1 MHIFFNYFPYSRH
14 FIAVFICT
22 QNLKNIFLFALV
34 CSHRRWEKYCI
45 FAGCDGGADENR
57 FFTFYLFYFMRTL
70 LYASVS
76 ERKAARRFA
85 FMASTALLAL
95 LIGIGD
101 FRWGT
106 TLPAFAQEN
115 ADKANN
121 AHALGS
127 NLKSKRRAGL
137 TKTPTNAALFSLS
150 DEQTT
155 QAVRQGYAG
164 RVVLPVGKEETA
176 YRASS
181 PNASKQSALE
191 KRTIV
196 GEASFAANGTLIR
209 FQGNLGKVRNVLH
222 ENYSMRF
229 LKRSDEELASEKAE
243 QADVN
248 RQAVVREFRSL
259 LATSGI
265 LKRLAAP
272 EEELTVISANK
283 DELGFQHIRF
293 EQEYKG
299 LRIYGQDIYVHANPQ
314 QEVFLVHGSYL
325 PTPKAIN
332 VTPTLTTKD
341 AIEASNNALRA
352 AGEWGEIPAETAAL
366 LGYKGPTTELLI
378 YPHQNSR
385 REPSLRLAYAVTVC
399 PRLSESWMYFIDA
412 QTGETL
418 NRLQLHRYDNS
429 SVKNPAKSVK
439 PDAKSPR
446 QAEEF
451 GKVSP
456 SIQNDKGGAET
467 HSTGFVDVAGG
478 QDLLMRP
485 QTVRGWRDPNGVI
498 YPLSDEGNYRAT
510 ALDRLPRRPNGGHLV
525 LDATG
530 VDGDNLGSTELALK
544 TTRDG
549 QPFPPEITTALATTD
564 SVLRFFRLRFNQTSW
579 DGKGSFIQTIINIA
593 GGQPGQAWWNP
604 SLVAQGYGPGD
615 PDEGGPGWRDIHL
628 VGHEVGHAYNSAG
641 RLDYGNDQG
650 GAIEE
655 HYANFWGW
663 MVANTYFVFPVLW
676 GTNPQENSAAWHM
689 SAEPDSCG
697 EGNRTLPRSM
707 ADFLTRTDP
716 RAQGRQFPHQ
726 NGPIVDRAAWN
737 FVRKYGNDTT
747 SRIWYRALNNYLTQQ
762 TQFGAFRTA
771 LVQAATDLFPNDAAL
786 IGDLNAAFQ
795 SVGITPETGL
805 DEARR
810 VAFSGKIQA
819 ETQAARSVV
828 AFTTNS
834 GRIGIYDVQTR
845 RATLFTGN
853 EVVARTQGGRS
864 QLSAPRTGGKLYFVN
879 TQGRLAFIDLATN
892 RVSVFPNLFIRSAGD
907 IVSATISPDERNVA
921 MISQYDND
929 PAIYVA
935 SLAGATATGAVQRI
949 PLERLAVNGTGGR
962 RESKTEGK
970 QLAGIR
976 FPDALAWSPDAAEPE
991 LVLDALSSLVAGRD
1005 TIDFWAIYTV
1015 GLRNR
1020 QSPAIDEVYP
1030 PQPDYNLGYPTFGS
1044 LNPNTIAFGD
1054 TYENETDIY
1063 VANFDKP
1070 EDIGALKIPEFTLGG
1085 RKINDADQATFSPD
1099 ERQLALVSPSRP
1111 NSLLIY
1117 TFAQGSAPATFQE
1130 ITLDSTVNRPF
1141 WANLNV
1147 ATSVADDAR
1156 NADVFAFKIAPN
1168 PAQEQSFAQFVLAKP
1183 ETVNLKLY
1191 TVLGQEIASIYTGA
1205 MAQGSYSL
1213 PLQTDALPAG
1223 VYICRLQIGET
1234 VATRRVSVVR

>member
-1 MHIFFNYFPYSRH
+1 MHTLPY
-14 FIAVFICT
+14 
-22 QNLKNIFLFALV
+22 
-34 CSHRRWEKYCI
+34 
-45 FAGCDGGADENR
+45 
-57 FFTFYLFYFMRTL
+57 FFTRRRN
-70 LYASVS
+70 A
-76 ERKAARRFA
+76 AARRLPNAASFA
-85 FMASTALLAL
+85 KFSFLVPFALCIGVGVFSATTTAL
-95 LIGIGD
+95 
-101 FRWGT
+101 
-106 TLPAFAQEN
+106 AQAEN
-115 ADKANN
+115 ADQTDSVRAI
-121 AHALGS
+121 GS
-127 NLKSKRRAGL
+127 KLKSERRAGL
-137 TKTPTNAALFSLS
+137 TQTPTNPAFFSSS
-150 DEQTT
+150 DRQTT

-196 GEASFAANGTLIR
+196 GEAAFAANGTLIR
-209 FQGNLGKVRNVLH
+209 FQGNLGKVRNALH

-229 LKRSDEELASEKAE
+229 LKRSQEELASEEAE

-248 RQAVVREFRSL
+248 KQAVIREFRSL

-272 EEELTVISANK
+272 EEELSVMSANK

-293 EQEYKG
+293 EQEYNG
-299 LRIYGQDIYVHANPQ
+299 LRIYGQDVYVHANPQ

-325 PTPKAIN
+325 PTPKALD
-332 VTPTLTTKD
+332 VTPTLTAKD
-341 AIEASNNALRA
+341 AIEASNNALRTI
-352 AGEWGEIPAETAAL
+352 GEWGEIPAETAAL

-378 YPHQNSR
+378 YPHQNAR

-412 QTGETL
+412 KTGETL

-429 SVKNPAKSVK
+429 SVKNPATSVK

-446 QAEEF
+446 RSENSDDNA
-451 GKVSP
+451 SP

-485 QTVRGWRDPNGVI
+485 QTVRGWKAPDGVI
-498 YPLSDEGNYRAT
+498 YPLSDESNYRAT
-510 ALDRLPRRPNGGHLV
+510 PLDRLPRRPNGGHLV
-525 LDATG
+525 LDASG
-530 VDGDNLGSTELALK
+530 VDGENLGSTELALK
-544 TTRDG
+544 TTQDG
-549 QPFPPEITTALATTD
+549 QPFAPEITTALATTD

-615 PDEGGPGWRDIHL
+615 PNEGGPGWRDIHL

-641 RLDYGNDQG
+641 RLDYGNDQS

-663 MVANTYFVFPVLW
+663 MVAGKYFVFPVLW
-676 GTNPQENSAAWHM
+676 GTNPQENPAAWHM

-697 EGNRTLPRSM
+697 EGNRNLPRSM
-707 ADFLTRTDP
+707 ADFLTRDDP

-771 LVQAATDLFPNDAAL
+771 LVQAATDLFPGDATL

-795 SVGITPETGL
+795 SVGITPETGIPT
-805 DEARR
+805 ARR
-810 VAFSGKIQA
+810 VAFSGKIQT

-834 GRIGIYDVQTR
+834 GRIGVYDVQTR

-879 TQGRLAFIDLATN
+879 AQGRLAFLDLATN

-921 MISQYDND
+921 MISQYNND

-935 SLAGATATGAVQRI
+935 SLTGATATGAVQRI
-949 PLERLAVNGTGGR
+949 PLERLAANGTGGR

-976 FPDALAWSPDAAEPE
+976 FPDALAWSPDPTEPE

-1020 QSPAIDEVYP
+1020 QSPTIDEVYP

-1070 EDIGALKIPEFTLGG
+1070 ADVGLLKIPEFTLGG

-1111 NSLLIY
+1111 NSLLLY
-1117 TFAQGSAPATFQE
+1117 TFAQGSAPAAFQE

-1141 WANLNV
+1141 WANLDI

-1156 NADVFAFKIAPN
+1156 NAEVFAFTIAPN
-1168 PAQEQSFAQFVLAKP
+1168 PAQEQSFAQFTLAKP
-1183 ETVNLKLY
+1183 ETVNLKLF
-1191 TVLGQEIASIYTGA
+1191 TVLGQEIATIYTGA